1 MEEDWGVSKLTIVEE
16 DLYSDTFFVLCGQT
30 LGWVWL
36 RKAPAV
42 DMAMRSVQGV
52 VTPISTILTAASG
65 FTIYVA

>member
-1 MEEDWGVSKLTIVEE
+1 MIVSYVCL
-16 DLYSDTFFVLCGQT
+16 VLCGQT

-42 DMAMRSVQGV
+42 DMATRSVQGV